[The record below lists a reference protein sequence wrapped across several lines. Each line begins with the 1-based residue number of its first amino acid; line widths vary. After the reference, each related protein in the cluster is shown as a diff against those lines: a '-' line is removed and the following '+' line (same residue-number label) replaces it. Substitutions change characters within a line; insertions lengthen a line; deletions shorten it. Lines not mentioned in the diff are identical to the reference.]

1 MLYSAR
7 CRELEKRLEQ
17 ARTLLHRIELDMRDT
32 EQALRVDPRDYV
44 REHYE
49 WLRRKR
55 VELED
60 EVRELQWALNSCAK
74 RKD

>member
-1 MLYSAR
+1 MPYSAR
-7 CRELEKRLEQ
+7 CRELEERLEQ

-49 WLRRKR
+49 WLKRKH
-55 VELED
+55 VEVD
-60 EVRELQWALNSCAK
+60 SEVRELERALNMCVE
-74 RKD
+74 R

>member
-1 MLYSAR
+1 MPYSAR
-7 CRELEKRLEQ
+7 CRELEERLEQ

-32 EQALRVDPRDYV
+32 ELILRVDPRDYV

-55 VELED
+55 VELES
-60 EVRELQWALNSCAK
+60 EVKELERELEACE
-74 RKD
+74 RKT